1 MPGIIRAQPMDAEV
15 YLQSKLIQKQNDV
28 GPMSVLNQKEQ
39 FQFVPNTREIKHFHF
54 QQNSPKDSS
63 DSTNDGLE
71 SFEEEEIENSKKIES
86 LEGKIFTSSH
96 DILLQNHEN
105 FSAITIAPNSNSNE
119 NYEKTFSKSSPTCI
133 VESELLS
140 SFLHSTPAPSDA
152 TTFTAAN
159 LTPLAP
165 LNTFSFPF
173 DNFRTLLLGNNKM
186 YTNET

>member
-1 MPGIIRAQPMDAEV
+1 MQGIIRAQPMEAEA
-15 YLQSKLIQKQNDV
+15 YLQPTLIQKQSEI
-28 GPMSVLNQKEQ
+28 GQIAGLNQKEQ
-39 FQFVPNTREIKHFHF
+39 FQFVPNTRELKHFHF
-54 QQNSPKDSS
+54 QVNSPKDSS

-71 SFEEEEIENSKKIES
+71 SFEEEETENSKKIEL

-105 FSAITIAPNSNSNE
+105 FSAITIAPSNNSNE
-119 NYEKTFSKSSPTCI
+119 NYEKTFSKSTPTCV

-140 SFLHSTPAPSDA
+140 SFLHSTPAASDA
-152 TTFTAAN
+152 ATFTAAN

-173 DNFRTLLLGNNKM
+173 DNFRTLLLGNNKL